1 MNTKMNQKK
10 INWKMLILYIVFA
23 LVAGGIGALLGGNMD
38 SFDDINKPAFTPPA
52 IVFPIVWTILYILMG
67 ISSYLVCANNT
78 DKKFKKRACTIYIV
92 QLVVNVLWTLFF
104 FRLQWFL
111 FSLIW
116 LILLIVLVLFMVVK
130 FYKIKPLAG
139 YLQIPYLLWTIFAA
153 ILTYSIYTLN

>member
-1 MNTKMNQKK
+1 MDTTMNQKK

-38 SFDDINKPAFTPPA
+38 NFEEVNKPWFSPPA
-52 IVFPIVWTILYILMG
+52 IVFPIVWTILFVLMG

-78 DKKFKKRACTIYIV
+78 DKKFKKRACFIYLL
-92 QLVVNVLWTLFF
+92 QLTVNVLWSLFF
-104 FRLQWFL
+104 FKLRWYFFSFIWVLLLLL
-111 FSLIW
+111 FI
-116 LILLIVLVLFMVVK
+116 IFMIVK

-139 YLQIPYLLWTIFAA
+139 YLQIPYLIWTTFAA

>member
-1 MNTKMNQKK
+1 MNTEMNQKK
-10 INWKMLILYIVFA
+10 INWKMLILYIVGA
-23 LVAGGIGALLGGNMD
+23 LLAGGIGALLGGNMD
-38 SFDDINKPAFTPPA
+38 TFDEINKPAFTPPA

-92 QLVVNVLWTLFF
+92 QLVVNVLWSLFF
-104 FRLQWFL
+104 FRLRWYL

-116 LILLIVLVLFMVVK
+116 LVILVVLVIWMSIK

-139 YLQIPYLLWTIFAA
+139 YLQIPYVLWSVFAL
-153 ILTYSIYTLN
+153 ILTYSINVIN